1 MIEREVSFKSGE
13 VKLAGTLCLPSAE
26 GSFPCVLMIHGSGP
40 LDRNENAR
48 GFPLNAFNTI
58 ARHLGDKGIASL
70 RYDKRGIGRSGGSY
84 WDAGFYD
91 FVQDAK
97 SAYDYLASH
106 ESISKGLIF
115 LLGHS
120 EGGYIAPKISLTYTS
135 IAGLILIAA
144 TVQRLEKVLL
154 AQSATLKKDVAQGR
168 GLKRG
173 MIKFSFRLFGDPQ
186 TTQAVALQKIQ
197 STKKAS
203 FRYKGQRL
211 NAKWLREILE
221 YDPVYTMRNVN
232 CPVLA
237 ISGGKDLQVDPQD
250 VVKIAELAQTKVE
263 HHIIP
268 NMTHLLRLDY
278 GTPSL
283 LEYKRLLKKDID
295 RSMLDIIVTWLQRNI
310 VSG

>member
-1 MIEREVSFKSGE
+1 MIEREVSFKSGG
-13 VKLAGTLCLPSAE
+13 VKLAGTLCLPADE

-40 LDRNENAR
+40 LDRNENTR

-58 ARHLGDKGIASL
+58 ARYLADRGIASL
-70 RYDKRGIGRSGGSY
+70 RYDKRGTGRSKGRY
-84 WDAGFYD
+84 WEAGFYD
-91 FVQDAK
+91 FIQDAK
-97 SAYDYLASH
+97 AAYDYLASH
-106 ESISKGLIF
+106 ERIRQGLIF

-154 AQSATLKKDVAQGR
+154 AQSARFKEDVAQGS
-168 GLKRG
+168 GFKRSV
-173 MIKFSFRLFGDPQ
+173 IRFNFKLFGDPQ
-186 TTQAVALQKIQ
+186 TAQAAVIGKI
-197 STKKAS
+197 KAS
-203 FRYKGQRL
+203 DKAWFRYKGQRV
-211 NAKWLREILE
+211 NAKWFREIME
-221 YDPVYTMRNVN
+221 YDPVYTMQNVT

-237 ISGGKDLQVDPQD
+237 INGDKDIQVDPRD
-250 VVKIAELAQTKVE
+250 VLKIAELARGEVE

-283 LEYKRLLKKDID
+283 LEYNRLLKRDID
-295 RSMLDIIVTWLQRNI
+295 RSMLDIIVTWLQRII
-310 VSG
+310 VSK